1 MPLTLPEPFSHSSR
15 SPSLDDSGP
24 MSASG
29 PCGVVSMRAMAGV
42 RNCVSGERL
51 DLADQLADGGGAVEQ
66 CLAGGEGDVRESILE
81 ILREAQRV
89 ARRRQQRE
97 HRVEHLS
104 RRDRSGVG
112 ERQPVEQPGIEIDVL
127 ARATVVEREGVAATA
142 AE

>member
-1 MPLTLPEPFSHSSR
+1 
-15 SPSLDDSGP
+15 

-97 HRVEHLS
+97 HRVEDVL
-104 RRDRSGVG
+104 RLDGNGVG
-112 ERQPVEQPGIEIDVL
+112 ERETIEQRGVDVARTVTGPPVVQ
-127 ARATVVEREGVAATA
+127 RERVAAVA
-142 AE
+142 SSESMIVRE